1 MAESSSN
8 SDRILLV
15 QNERMLSKDSDV
27 AEAFNSYFRDIT
39 KDLNLSKWL
48 PGPLCPILSNPV
60 FQAIAKYEDH
70 PSIVKIWSLYSEQS
84 TFNFSAVDSEIVY
97 N

>member
-15 QNERMLSKDSDV
+15 QNERILSKDSDV

-39 KDLNLSKWL
+39 KDLNLSK
-48 PGPLCPILSNPV
+48 
-60 FQAIAKYEDH
+60 
-70 PSIVKIWSLYSEQS
+70 
-84 TFNFSAVDSEIVY
+84 
-97 N
+97 